1 MNLRLQAAGI
11 TAAVVLA
18 GCATGQR
25 IEADQYQQIVE
36 GKTTRGQLVAML
48 GQPTT
53 TSFQGQ
59 DQVLQYQFSK
69 VDAAS
74 YIPFVNIVANGASV
88 QQCIF
93 TFGKN
98 DVLKA
103 KMCNEGKA

>member
-1 MNLRLQAAGI
+1 MNLRKVILGV
-11 TAAVVLA
+11 AVSALLA
-18 GCATGQR
+18 GCATGKR
-25 IEADQYQQIVE
+25 IETEQYQQIVE
-36 GKTTRGQLVAML
+36 GRTTKSQLVAML

-59 DQVLQYQFSK
+59 DQVLLYQFSK

-98 DVLKA
+98 EILKS
-103 KMCNEGKA
+103 KMCNEGKS